1 MKARTSDQTSWKV
14 KAGTSPDFVAL
25 PGCRYSLA
33 RLLKKHPDA
42 VPEETIA
49 KALAM
54 TTDEL
59 AEVSEEIVVEIR
71 KRMGVKNKE
80 VLPD

>member
-1 MKARTSDQTSWKV
+1 MKTRTDQSSWKTRV
-14 KAGTSPDFVAL
+14 DTSPDFVAL
-25 PGCRYSLA
+25 PGCRYSLS
-33 RLLKKHPDA
+33 RLLKKHSDA

-49 KALAM
+49 KALVM
-54 TTDEL
+54 TPKEL
-59 AEVSEEIVVEIR
+59 ADVSEGIVVKIR